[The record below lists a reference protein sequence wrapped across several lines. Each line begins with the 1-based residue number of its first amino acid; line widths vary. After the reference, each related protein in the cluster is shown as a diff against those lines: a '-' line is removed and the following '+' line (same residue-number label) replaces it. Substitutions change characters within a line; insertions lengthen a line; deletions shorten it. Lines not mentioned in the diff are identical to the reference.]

1 MFDTEVTT
9 ADLAELGLNVDTSA
23 TAEQTNTDTTSTET
37 ATAQPAETNASAEQN
52 PQETTTQQ
60 TRTANDKSSH
70 AFAQL
75 RNENKALNQ
84 LFNDLAKAYNISGKD
99 STEVMNGIKDHLLTK
114 QAAAQN
120 IPKEVLERLALLEA
134 RDAEYTK
141 FTRAQKAEKDFAKL
155 REEFSLS
162 DEQVLTFVNQTAA
175 DGLNPFEQDGID
187 LRTEYIKRNYAA
199 LIKAAEER
207 GARAEAERASK
218 ATTNST
224 SPMSKTGQTTGAQ
237 QQRIDTISNLDTFL
251 AQLDK
256 K

>member
-1 MFDTEVTT
+1 MFDTEVTP
-9 ADLAELGLNVDTSA
+9 ADLAELGLDVASSA

-52 PQETTTQQ
+52 PQTPAPE

-99 STEVMNGIKDHLLTK
+99 SSEVMKGLKDHLLTK
-114 QAAAQN
+114 QAETQN

-218 ATTNST
+218 VTTNST
-224 SPMSKTGQTTGAQ
+224 SPMSKIGQTTGAQ
-237 QQRIDTISNLDTFL
+237 QQRIDTISNLDAFL